1 MCREWGK
8 VLEAR
13 LNDDAPA
20 LGGSPLPAWYHK
32 SHNCVSADFCAN
44 GNGSRL
50 SLAGESLAAATTPVS
65 RRSRSMQTG
74 LHPPRAYSAPTPS
87 DRPLATPAERQRSGP
102 RTLVAPLPPALVPST
117 TGLRIPQA
125 HRSPDPGPYKGHH
138 NGRREDQTGSGQAG
152 TRRMD
157 PGSLRA
163 IFSLVFPAP
172 ALGAIGVARGRPA
185 ASQAP
190 WRSYRSA

>member
-1 MCREWGK
+1 MCKKGSQPFSLSSAESSLIQLGQPRICREWCKALG
-8 VLEAR
+8 AR
-13 LNDDAPA
+13 LKYDVPT

-50 SLAGESLAAATTPVS
+50 WLARESLAAATTPVS
-65 RRSRSMQTG
+65 GRSRSMQTG
-74 LHPPRAYSAPTPS
+74 LHRSRAYSAPTPS
-87 DRPLATPAERQRSGP
+87 DRPLATPAERQRSEP

-138 NGRREDQTGSGQAG
+138 NGLREDQTGSGQAV
-152 TRRMD
+152 TIRM
-157 PGSLRA
+157 S
-163 IFSLVFPAP
+163 
-172 ALGAIGVARGRPA
+172 
-185 ASQAP
+185 
-190 WRSYRSA
+190 